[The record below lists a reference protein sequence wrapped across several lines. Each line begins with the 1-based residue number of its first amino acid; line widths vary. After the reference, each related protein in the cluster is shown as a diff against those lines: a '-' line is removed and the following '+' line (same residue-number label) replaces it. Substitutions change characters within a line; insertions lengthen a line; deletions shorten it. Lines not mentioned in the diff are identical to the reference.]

1 MIHLSWVSPIAQWLR
16 IHLQH
21 RRHGFD
27 PCIGKIPLEEEMT
40 THSSISTLAW
50 KIPQMEGPGGL
61 QSKGLQRVRHDRARE
76 QFTSHMIYP
85 FKAYCSVDFSLFTEL
100 CHHHQ
105 NQCYNIF
112 IAPERNPLCI
122 SRHSSFF
129 PNFPLKNNSLLYIST
144 DLPSLTYHIN
154 GIILYNMS
162 SFWLVYF
169 I

>member
-1 MIHLSWVSPIAQWLR
+1 
-16 IHLQH
+16 
-21 RRHGFD
+21 
-27 PCIGKIPLEEEMT
+27 
-40 THSSISTLAW
+40 
-50 KIPQMEGPGGL
+50 MEGPGGL

-129 PNFPLKNNSLLYIST
+129 PNFPLKNNSLTLHLYRFAKSDIS
-144 DLPSLTYHIN
+144 YKWNHIIQYEFFLA
-154 GIILYNMS
+154 GLFHLAKCFQGSSMLYPMS
-162 SFWLVYF
+162 VAKR
-169 I
+169 